1 MSLRLKA
8 AYPGMITQGGVLAI
22 TEATISGLLL
32 VLAIPGLLSGT
43 RMLGHRGLEAGIF
56 ILAIALAIWPHPAG
70 PAAALTL
77 LVAAWAFGRQ
87 QRAIASDTR
96 TRP

>member
-1 MSLRLKA
+1 MLLL
-8 AYPGMITQGGVLAI
+8 YPGMIMQGGALAI
-22 TEATISGLLL
+22 TEAAISGLVL
-32 VLAIPGLLSGT
+32 VLAIPGLSVRHANAGASG
-43 RMLGHRGLEAGIF
+43 LDAGIF

-77 LVAAWAFGRQ
+77 LVAAWAFGRR
-87 QRAIASDTR
+87 QRTLASDTR